1 MPDKPDSPNKPDSPD
16 NPRRSKNPRKEVAV
30 LELGEA
36 ISQYLPPHHP
46 SPYSNDNEP
55 KKWDELLRDIRLLTK
70 KVRSYIYL
78 QTAYEPIRITL
89 KQGGIDPSKVNDPQ
103 ILPDHY
109 IHALALASFSDL
121 ISVHDYIST
130 DHFVNLFATLMSE
143 DSGSYIEGK
152 LQARLIM
159 SELLAKNILLISER
173 FIHLPARI
181 REMLSGG
188 NALNRPNLEEKHVKW
203 YRMARQK
210 EQEAQNPQ
218 RPDKNTPL
226 LTSPRDLYNKLTH
239 FVVGQDEACKVLAT
253 RGWLHLKRAEV
264 LKKNQTGSKS
274 TLTELGM
281 SETTG
286 PNECLFFISQQSGCG
301 KTFLAE
307 TFGRICSM
315 PYTSFSSTDA
325 TSVGYVGADIVEDSL
340 KSLLKAAGDPQE
352 ASTVTRIQH
361 GGILFY
367 DEFTKKRALNGDAR
381 ETSGGRDV
389 SGIAVQQ
396 EVLRI
401 MEGCTVQI
409 GNRRGGDR
417 DGVQEIN
424 TTGMMFLFGGYVD
437 GFDAVIS
444 KLNKKKQGIGF
455 VNGNEA
461 FDYAR
466 FRDAYLY
473 DAMVEYGF
481 IPEFVN
487 RLSKIVMF
495 RKLTAADLAQIAM
508 SPAGVIR
515 SYNNLLSLSKQ
526 GLEIRI
532 TQDGI
537 LSMADLCVETGL
549 MARGLRLIVNSLVE
563 DAVFNQVKG
572 TLSFGVKDVREAI
585 DRVTRV

>member
-1 MPDKPDSPNKPDSPD
+1 MPKETV
-16 NPRRSKNPRKEVAV
+16 NPRKEVA
-30 LELGEA
+30 LLQLGEA
-36 ISQYLPPHHP
+36 ISNYLPPHHP
-46 SPYSNDNEP
+46 SPYSSDNEP
-55 KKWDELLRDIRLLTK
+55 KDYAAMLRDIRLLTK
-70 KVRSYIYL
+70 KVRNYIHL

-89 KQGGIDPSKVNDPQ
+89 KQGGIDPLKANDPQ
-103 ILPDHY
+103 VLPDSY
-109 IHALALASFSDL
+109 IQGIALGAFSDL
-121 ISVHDYIST
+121 LSIHDYIST
-130 DHFVNLFATLMSE
+130 DHYVNLLAPLLSE
-143 DSGSYIEGK
+143 DLGSYIEGK
-152 LQARLIM
+152 LQARIIM

-173 FIHLPARI
+173 FIILPARL
-181 REMLSGG
+181 RKMLSGG
-188 NALNRPNLEEKHVKW
+188 NDLCRPNLEEKHVKW
-203 YRMARQK
+203 YRMARQR

-218 RPDKNTPL
+218 RPDKTPAL
-226 LTSPRDLYNKLTH
+226 LASPRDLYNQLTH

-274 TLTELGM
+274 TVTELGM

-307 TFGRICSM
+307 TFGRICSL

-401 MEGCTVQI
+401 MEGCKVQI
-409 GNRRGGDR
+409 GNRRSGDR

-437 GFDAVIS
+437 GFDAVFA
-444 KLNKKKQGIGF
+444 KLNKRKQGIGF
-455 VNGNEA
+455 GNGNDGRA

-487 RLSKIVMF
+487 RLSKIIMF
-495 RKLTAADLAQIAM
+495 RKLTAADLARIAM
-508 SPAGVIR
+508 SPAGVIH
-515 SYNNLLSLSKQ
+515 SYNNLLAQSNQ
-526 GLEIRI
+526 GLEIRV

-537 LSMADLCVETGL
+537 LSMAGLCVETGL

-572 TLSFGVKDVREAI
+572 AVSFGVKEVRAAI
-585 DRVTRV
+585 DRVTRA